1 MCNKVS
7 LTQKSLPLI
16 TVVGQNPTSS
26 ADSVLLKPIN
36 DTHEAQRMS
45 DINQDLILI
54 GVRGLQNHSACWFEK
69 KVIRPNKILQRES
82 AQGHERI
89 PDHQRQSY
97 STQDRDQRGNSTQEL
112 RELRETREF

>member
-45 DINQDLILI
+45 DINQDFNSASVVCKTIRL
-54 GVRGLQNHSACWFEK
+54 VGLK
-69 KVIRPNKILQRES
+69 KR
-82 AQGHERI
+82 
-89 PDHQRQSY
+89 
-97 STQDRDQRGNSTQEL
+97 
-112 RELRETREF
+112 